1 MLLKLDFA
9 VTIPNVSGRRNTRR
23 MLPGS
28 LQGGRARFPFAADR
42 RGFLCKV
49 IISNQR
55 ANGAQMSRR
64 IAAHLPLGIKFQP
77 GRATKN
83 APTLDPRAFAIILSG
98 LTRNTSGLA
107 PDEQEPVTWLPH
119 PPIKIIT

>member
-1 MLLKLDFA
+1 
-9 VTIPNVSGRRNTRR
+9 
-23 MLPGS
+23 
-28 LQGGRARFPFAADR
+28 
-42 RGFLCKV
+42 
-49 IISNQR
+49 
-55 ANGAQMSRR
+55 MSRR
-64 IAAHLPLGIKFQP
+64 IAAHLPLGIEFQP
-77 GRATKN
+77 GRATTN